1 MINITDKAKCS
12 GCTACFSIC
21 GKSAISMKA
30 DALGFLYPV
39 VDCNKCVD
47 CGLCDKVCAF
57 NDNYETPDNYNEPK
71 PFAARQLNI
80 QEVEKSRS
88 GGVFA
93 ALSDSILEEGGVV
106 YGAGF
111 DSACSVVHKR
121 ADSKAKRDDF
131 RGSKYV
137 QSKLGDVF
145 SQVIKDLKNG
155 LKVLFSGTPCQTAG
169 LLSLIRLKRIDR
181 TNLFVC
187 DIVCHG
193 VLAPKVWHDYLQFIE
208 EREQKKI
215 TKVHF
220 RDKKF
225 GWRSHIESFELDN
238 NEVRTYRHTFYQD
251 IMFRHSCA
259 ECHYTNLRRTGD
271 ITLAD
276 FWGWEKTDSE
286 INKDDKGVSLLFVN
300 TPKGESLFSKIEDKL
315 LVIPT
320 TTDKCLQ
327 PNLQKPSSL
336 HPRRMK
342 FEEDYQKLGFERT
355 MKKHAIMGWKFYL
368 KNELNLMQGRIKRMK
383 RRMAKRFGA

>member
-1 MINITDKAKCS
+1 M
-12 GCTACFSIC
+12 
-21 GKSAISMKA
+21 
-30 DALGFLYPV
+30 
-39 VDCNKCVD
+39 
-47 CGLCDKVCAF
+47 
-57 NDNYETPDNYNEPK
+57 
-71 PFAARQLNI
+71 
-80 QEVEKSRS
+80 
-88 GGVFA
+88 
-93 ALSDSILEEGGVV
+93 
-106 YGAGF
+106 
-111 DSACSVVHKR
+111 
-121 ADSKAKRDDF
+121 
-131 RGSKYV
+131 
-137 QSKLGDVF
+137 
-145 SQVIKDLKNG
+145 IKDLKNG

-286 INKDDKGVSLLFVN
+286 INKDDKGVSLIFVN